1 MRKLIDRVVNSTDTF
16 KELVALYIG
25 LVVVGA
31 VLFGI
36 AEEKS
41 FGDSLWWAV
50 VTAMTV
56 GYGDHVPVTLTGRMV
71 AVVLTHVIP
80 PFIIPLSILRLLK
93 GFVRH

>member
-41 FGDSLWWAV
+41 FGDSRCS
-50 VTAMTV
+50 
-56 GYGDHVPVTLTGRMV
+56 D
-71 AVVLTHVIP
+71 
-80 PFIIPLSILRLLK
+80 LK
-93 GFVRH
+93 A